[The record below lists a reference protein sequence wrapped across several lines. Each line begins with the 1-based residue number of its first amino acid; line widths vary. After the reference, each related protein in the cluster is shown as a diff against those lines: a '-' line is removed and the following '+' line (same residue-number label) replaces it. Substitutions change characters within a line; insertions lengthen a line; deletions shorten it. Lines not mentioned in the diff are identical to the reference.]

1 MARST
6 TKDMTSGSI
15 WRLLIAFSIPLI
27 IGNLFQMMYNTV
39 DSLVVGNFVGKE
51 ALAAVGSTTMI
62 VNIMVFFFNGFSVGA
77 GVVISRYYGAKD
89 HEGLHSAIETTMFV
103 TFLFGLVSTVI
114 GILMVRPMLVLMST
128 PDDVMESAST
138 YLRIYFSGMMG
149 LMVYN
154 MGSGIL
160 RAVGDTKR
168 PLYFLIFTSVV
179 NVILDLL
186 FVLAFDMGVAG
197 VALATIISQFISAF
211 LVLRLLLRAKDIY
224 YFSWKDLKCSG
235 RILRDIL
242 IIGLPT
248 GIQSVITAFSNVFVQ
263 GYVNYFGSACMA
275 GWSCYNKLDTF
286 IMLPM
291 QSMASAATTFVGQ
304 NIGAKRYDRVNKGT
318 VQAIGII
325 VGITAVIS
333 ALLFV
338 FAAPASGLFI
348 DDAEVIQFSAMF
360 LHTNVFFL
368 LFNCVNHTLAGA
380 LRGRGDSTGPMVI
393 MIACFVGLRQLYLYG
408 ITHFVANTARLVGL
422 SYPVGWVS
430 CFFVEVIYFYFRWVR
445 KKAPTD
451 SPAE

>member
-1 MARST
+1 MT
-6 TKDMTSGSI
+6 TGSI

-89 HEGLHSAIETTMFV
+89 HEGLHKAIETTMFV
-103 TFLFGLVSTVI
+103 TFLFGIVSTVV
-114 GILMVRPMLVLMST
+114 GILMVRPMLHLMST
-128 PDDVMESAST
+128 PDDVMDAAST
-138 YLRIYFSGMMG
+138 YLRIYFAGMMG
-149 LMVYN
+149 LMIYN

-160 RAVGDTKR
+160 RAVGDTRR

-186 FVLAFDMGVAG
+186 FVLVFHMGVAG
-197 VALATIISQFISAF
+197 VALATIIAQFISAF

-224 YFSWKDLKCSG
+224 YFNWKDLSCNFG
-235 RILRDIL
+235 ILKDIML
-242 IIGLPT
+242 IGLPA

-263 GYVNYFGSACMA
+263 AYVNYFGSACMA
-275 GWSCYNKLDTF
+275 GWSIYNKLDTF

-304 NIGAKRYDRVNKGT
+304 NIGAKKYDRVNKGT
-318 VQAIGII
+318 VQAMAMI

-338 FAAPASGLFI
+338 FAKPASGLFI
-348 DDAEVIQFSAMF
+348 DDAAVIEFSALF
-360 LHTNVFFL
+360 LRTNVFFL

-393 MIACFVGLRQLYLYG
+393 MVSCFVGVRQIYLYL
-408 ITHFVANTARLVGL
+408 ITHFVANTAQLVGL
-422 SYPVGWVS
+422 SYPVGWTT
-430 CFFVEVIYFYFRWVR
+430 CFFVQVAYFYFRWVR
-445 KKAPTD
+445 KKQPSESA
-451 SPAE
+451 AA